1 MTNKP
6 SLMPLYKVYQ
16 YVHVIFLQQIKCDK
30 KYTLCDQSDASL
42 K

>member
-1 MTNKP
+1 MP
-6 SLMPLYKVYQ
+6 SYKVYQ
-16 YVHVIFLQQIKCDK
+16 YVQVHVIFLQQIKCDK